1 MELGT
6 VYRILKAL
14 FSTDAAHCAQIL
26 LTINVAVRHAE
37 KPDELCGARSY
48 VALNP

>member
-14 FSTDAAHCAQIL
+14 PSTDAAHCAQIL
-26 LTINVAVRHAE
+26 LTINVAVKHAE
-37 KPDELCGARSY
+37 KPDEGNLY
-48 VALNP
+48 VRFRGGR